1 MLFTSRKRLR
11 IYDMEVEEEEDE
23 EMFNSSGPLTET
35 TDNNPM
41 YWGNNRYQEH
51 FTVICTICKKS
62 WGGGGEFWHLRKQE
76 A

>member
-41 YWGNNRYQEH
+41 Y
-51 FTVICTICKKS
+51 
-62 WGGGGEFWHLRKQE
+62 
-76 A
+76 